1 METDD
6 KFRAGRY
13 ILQPQGYRA
22 FIPANL
28 PPVPPISMDDEMW
41 TLLSQADRA
50 LGRLDGST
58 TVLPNPDLFV
68 YMYVRKEAVLSS
80 QIEGTQASLIDL
92 VEFESKAAESGIQ
105 GDVEEVVNYVAAMN
119 YGLNRLK
126 ELPLSLRLIREIHE
140 KLLKGV
146 RGADKNPGEF
156 RSSQNW
162 VGAPG
167 SRPDT
172 ARRVPPPPY
181 EMQGAL
187 DNLEKYIHDETPVP
201 LLIKVGL
208 VHSQFETIH
217 PFLDGNGRVG
227 RLLIT
232 FLLCERGV
240 LQRPLLYLSHYF
252 KQNRTEYY
260 DRLQAVRDTGDWEPW
275 LKFFLRG
282 VAVVAQEATV
292 TARKVVDLRE
302 EDRRRVTVQMGRGA
316 GKGLVLL
323 EQLYSRPIVDVVA
336 VSKIVGRSIPIAN
349 DLVRELCKIGIL
361 KETTGRKR
369 NRSFAYSAYL
379 DLFTDNDVVAGS

>member
-1 METDD
+1 METDG

-28 PPVPPISMDDEMW
+28 PPVPPISLDDEMW
-41 TLLSQADRA
+41 TLLSQADRD

-92 VEFESKAAESGIQ
+92 VEFESKAAESGTQ

-146 RGADKNPGEF
+146 RGTDTNPGEF

-172 ARRVPPPPY
+172 ARHVPPPPY
-181 EMQGAL
+181 EMQNSL
-187 DNLEKYIHDETPVP
+187 DNLEKYFHDETPVP

-232 FLLCERGV
+232 CLLCERGA

-260 DRLQAVRDTGDWEPW
+260 DRLQAVRDTGDWESW

-282 VAVVAQEATV
+282 VAVVAQEATA
-292 TARKVVDLRE
+292 TARKVEDLRE
-302 EDRRRVTVQMGRGA
+302 EDRRRVTAQMGRGA
-316 GKGLVLL
+316 TKGLVLL
-323 EQLYSRPIVDVVA
+323 EQLYSRPIVDVMA
-336 VSKIVGRSIPIAN
+336 VSKIVDRSIPNAN
-349 DLVRELCKIGIL
+349 DLVRELCEIGIL
-361 KETTGRKR
+361 KETTGHKR

-379 DLFTDNDVVAGS
+379 DLFTDNDAAAGS

>member
-1 METDD
+1 MDTDNT
-6 KFRAGRY
+6 FRAGRY

-28 PPVPPISMDDEMW
+28 PPIPSVFMDDEMW
-41 TLLSQADRA
+41 MLLSEADRA
-50 LGRLDGST
+50 IGGLDGST

-162 VGAPG
+162 VGPPG

-172 ARRVPPPPY
+172 ARHVPPPPY
-181 EMQGAL
+181 EMQSTL

-208 VHSQFETIH
+208 VHCQFETIH

-232 FLLCERGV
+232 FLLCERGA

-260 DRLQAVRDTGDWEPW
+260 DRLQAVRDTGDWESW

-282 VAVVAQEATV
+282 VAVVAREATA
-292 TARKVVDLRE
+292 TARKVEDLRE
-302 EDRRRVTVQMGRGA
+302 EDRKRITAQMSRGA
-316 GKGLVLL
+316 TKGLVLL

-336 VSKIVGRSIPIAN
+336 VSKIVDRSIPNAN
-349 DLVRELCKIGIL
+349 DLVRELCEIGIL

-369 NRSFAYSAYL
+369 NRNFAYSAYL
-379 DLFTDNDVVAGS
+379 NLFADDDIAARS

>member
-1 METDD
+1 MNTDD

-22 FIPANL
+22 FIPASL
-28 PPVPPISMDDEMW
+28 PPIPPISMDDEMW

-50 LGRLDGST
+50 IGGLDGST

-68 YMYVRKEAVLSS
+68 YMYVRREAVLSS

-92 VEFESKAAESGIQ
+92 VEFESKAAESGMP

-119 YGLNRLK
+119 HGLNRLK
-126 ELPLSLRLIREIHE
+126 ELPLSLSLIREIHE

-146 RGADKNPGEF
+146 RGADKSPGEF

-162 VGAPG
+162 VGALG
-167 SRPDT
+167 SRLDT
-172 ARRVPPPPY
+172 ARYVPPPPY

-187 DNLEKYIHDETPVP
+187 DNLEKYIHDEVPVP
-201 LLIKVGL
+201 LLVKVGL
-208 VHSQFETIH
+208 VHGQFETIH

-252 KQNRTEYY
+252 KQNTTEYY
-260 DRLQAVRDTGDWEPW
+260 DRLQAVRDTGDWESW

-282 VAVVAQEATV
+282 VAIVAQEATA
-292 TARKVVDLRE
+292 TARKVEDLRE
-302 EDRRRVTVQMGRGA
+302 EDRKRITTQMGRGA
-316 GKGLVLL
+316 TKGLVLL

-336 VSKIVGRSIPIAN
+336 VSKMVDRSVANAN
-349 DLVRELCKIGIL
+349 DLVRELCEIGIL
-361 KETTGRKR
+361 KEMTGRKR
-369 NRSFAYSAYL
+369 DRRFAYSAYL
-379 DLFTDNDVVAGS
+379 DLFADGDVVARS

>member
-13 ILQPQGYRA
+13 ILQPQGYHA

-172 ARRVPPPPY
+172 ARHVPPPPY

-282 VAVVAQEATV
+282 VAIVAQEATA

-302 EDRRRVTVQMGRGA
+302 EDRRRVTAQMGRGA
-316 GKGLVLL
+316 SKGLVLL

-336 VSKIVGRSIPIAN
+336 VSKIVDRSIPIAN

-379 DLFTDNDVVAGS
+379 DLFTDNDAAAGS

>member
-1 METDD
+1 MDID
-6 KFRAGRY
+6 NKSRAGRY
-13 ILQPQGYRA
+13 IQQPQGYRA

-28 PPVPPISMDDEMW
+28 PPLPPVRMDDEMW
-41 TLLSQADRA
+41 ALLSDADRA
-50 LGRLDGST
+50 LGRLDGCT

-80 QIEGTQASLIDL
+80 QIEGTQASLMDV

-119 YGLNRLK
+119 YGLGRLK

-140 KLLKGV
+140 KLLTGV
-146 RGADKNPGEF
+146 RGGDKSPGEF
-156 RSSQNW
+156 RSTQNW
-162 VGAPG
+162 VGPPG

-172 ARRVPPPPY
+172 ARHVPPPPY

-187 DNLEKYIHDETPVP
+187 DNLEKYIHDDAPVP

-260 DRLQAVRDTGDWEPW
+260 DRLQAVRDTGDWESW
-275 LKFFLRG
+275 LKFFLHG
-282 VAVVAQEATV
+282 VAVVAREAAV
-292 TARKVVDLRE
+292 TARKVEDLRE
-302 EDRRRVTVQMGRGA
+302 RDRKEITAQMGRGA
-316 GKGLVLL
+316 AKGLVLL
-323 EQLYSRPIVDVVA
+323 EQLYSRPIVDVAA
-336 VSKIVGRSIPIAN
+336 VGKIISRGIPTAN
-349 DLVRELCKIGIL
+349 ELVQEMCKMDIL
-361 KETTGRKR
+361 HETTGHKR
-369 NRSFAYSAYL
+369 NRSFAYWAYL
-379 DLFTDNDVVAGS
+379 QLFADDDATAGS

>member
-1 METDD
+1 MDTDD

-13 ILQPQGYRA
+13 ILQPQGYRT

-28 PPVPPISMDDEMW
+28 PPIPPVSMDDEMW

-50 LGRLDGST
+50 LGGLDGST
-58 TVLPNPDLFV
+58 AVVPNPDLFV

-80 QIEGTQASLIDL
+80 QIEGTQASLIDV

-119 YGLNRLK
+119 YGLSRLK

-162 VGAPG
+162 VGPPG

-172 ARRVPPPPY
+172 ARHVPPPPY
-181 EMQGAL
+181 EMQSAL

-201 LLIKVGL
+201 LMIKVG
-208 VHSQFETIH
+208 F
-217 PFLDGNGRVG
+217 G

-232 FLLCERGV
+232 FLLCERGA

-260 DRLQAVRDTGDWEPW
+260 DRLQAVRDTGDWESW

-282 VAVVAQEATV
+282 VAVVAQEATA
-292 TARKVVDLRE
+292 TARKVEDLRE
-302 EDRRRVTVQMGRGA
+302 EDRKRITAQMGRGA
-316 GKGLVLL
+316 TKGLVLL

-336 VSKIVGRSIPIAN
+336 VSKIVDRSIANAN
-349 DLVRELCKIGIL
+349 DLVRELCEIGIL

-379 DLFTDNDVVAGS
+379 DLFTDNDAAAGS

>member
-1 METDD
+1 MDTDD
-6 KFRAGRY
+6 QFRTGRY

-22 FIPANL
+22 FIPADL
-28 PPVPPISMDDEMW
+28 PPIPPVSTDDEMW
-41 TLLSQADRA
+41 MLLSQADRA
-50 LGRLDGST
+50 LGGLDGST

-80 QIEGTQASLIDL
+80 QIEGTQASLMDV
-92 VEFESKAAESGIQ
+92 VEFESNAAESGIQ
-105 GDVEEVVNYVAAMN
+105 GDVEEVVNYVEAMN

-140 KLLKGV
+140 KLLTGV
-146 RGADKNPGEF
+146 RGGDKNPGEF

-162 VGAPG
+162 VGPPG

-172 ARRVPPPPY
+172 ARHVPPPPY
-181 EMQGAL
+181 EMQAAL
-187 DNLEKYIHDETPVP
+187 SNLEKYIHDEAPVP
-201 LLIKVGL
+201 LLIKAGL
-208 VHSQFETIH
+208 VHCQFETIH

-260 DRLQAVRDTGDWEPW
+260 DRLQAVRDTGDWESW

-282 VAVVAQEATV
+282 VAIVAQEAAV
-292 TARKVVDLRE
+292 TARNVEDLRE
-302 EDRRRVTVQMGRGA
+302 EDRRRITAEMGRGA
-316 GKGLVLL
+316 TKGLVLL

-336 VSKIVGRSIPIAN
+336 VSKMVDRSVANAN
-349 DLVRELCKIGIL
+349 DLVRELCEIGIL

-369 NRSFAYSAYL
+369 DRRFAYSAYL
-379 DLFTDNDVVAGS
+379 DLFADGDAAARS

>member
-1 METDD
+1 
-6 KFRAGRY
+6 
-13 ILQPQGYRA
+13 
-22 FIPANL
+22 
-28 PPVPPISMDDEMW
+28 MW
-41 TLLSQADRA
+41 MLLSQADRA
-50 LGRLDGST
+50 LGGLDGST

-80 QIEGTQASLIDL
+80 QIEGTQASLMDV
-92 VEFESKAAESGIQ
+92 VEFESNAAESGIQ

-140 KLLKGV
+140 KLLTGV
-146 RGADKNPGEF
+146 RGGDKNPGEF

-162 VGAPG
+162 VGPPG

-172 ARRVPPPPY
+172 ARHVPPPPY

-187 DNLEKYIHDETPVP
+187 DNLEKYIHDEAPVP
-201 LLIKVGL
+201 LLIKAGL
-208 VHSQFETIH
+208 VHCQFETIH

-260 DRLQAVRDTGDWEPW
+260 DRLQAVRDTGDWESW

-282 VAVVAQEATV
+282 VAIVAQEAAA
-292 TARKVVDLRE
+292 TARRVEDLRE
-302 EDRRRVTVQMGRGA
+302 EDRRRITAEMGRGA
-316 GKGLVLL
+316 TKGLVLL

-336 VSKIVGRSIPIAN
+336 VSKMVDRSVANAN
-349 DLVRELCKIGIL
+349 DLVRELCEIGIL

-369 NRSFAYSAYL
+369 DRRFAYSAYL
-379 DLFTDNDVVAGS
+379 DLFADGDVAARS